1 MTRITIVSDAWHPQI
16 NGAVT
21 TLANTVSRLDAL
33 GHSVC
38 VIEPSQF
45 RSWPCPTYPEIALS
59 LTTRQEMAQRIS
71 CSKPDYVLIAIEG
84 PLGLAARRALI
95 DGGIPFSTAQ
105 FTRFD
110 DYLWQRIAM
119 PRSITLRW
127 LDWFHRPSGCV
138 LTPTHTMRSLLE
150 ARGLPNVRTWR
161 PGVDSSVFVRGRGY
175 ASALVERLPRPIHLY
190 VGRLAVEKNI
200 EAFLA
205 LELEGSQVVVGDG
218 PLLPRLRRRYPR
230 ATYLG
235 YQNAQAIAQIC
246 SASDVLVFPS
256 RTDTFGHVMV
266 EALSCGLPV
275 AAYPVQGPL
284 DILTDREIGAMNEDL
299 AVAIEQAL
307 ACDSAACAAF
317 ARTHFRWEKSTA
329 ELLDHLV
336 PVNGSGASQALRKL
350 AVDQRSSIN

>member
-1 MTRITIVSDAWHPQI
+1 MARITIVSDTWHPQI

-21 TLANTVSRLDAL
+21 TLANTVGQLQTF

-45 RSWPCPTYPEIALS
+45 RSLPCPTYPEIALS
-59 LTTRQEMAQRIS
+59 LTSRHEMARYIENS
-71 CSKPDYVLIAIEG
+71 TADYVLIAVEG

-95 DGGIPFSTAQ
+95 DGGVPFSTAH

-110 DYLWQRIAM
+110 DYLWQRVAM

-138 LTPTHTMRSLLE
+138 LTPTHTMRHLLQ
-150 ARGLPNVRTWR
+150 ARGLPNVHTWR
-161 PGVDSSVFVRGRGY
+161 PGVDSSVFVRARGPV
-175 ASALVERLPRPIHLY
+175 SALVDGLPRPIHLY
-190 VGRLAVEKNI
+190 VGRVAVEKNI
-200 EAFLA
+200 EAFLS
-205 LELEGSQVVVGDG
+205 LELGGSKVVIGDG
-218 PLLPRLRRRYPR
+218 PLLPRLRQRYPR

-235 YQNAQAIAQIC
+235 YQNAQAIAQIY
-246 SASDVLVFPS
+246 SVSDVMVFPS

-275 AAYPVQGPL
+275 AAYPVPGPL
-284 DILTDREIGAMNEDL
+284 DVLTDPAIGAMNEDL
-299 AVAIEQAL
+299 RVAIGIAL
-307 ACDSAACAAF
+307 SCNSAACAAF

-329 ELLDHLV
+329 QLLDHLV
-336 PVNGSGASQALRKL
+336 PINGSGASGNGG
-350 AVDQRSSIN
+350 S